1 MRHGSQLLLGLVWAA
16 GMAWL
21 DLRFLFWLAPIVVS
35 LILSPFVSVI
45 SSRSTVGLR
54 TKRCK
59 LFLIPE
65 EYSPPQVL
73 KDTETFLEM
82 NRSREL
88 EQGFM
93 HAVFNPSFNA
103 LATAMA
109 TARHRESHILEIARD
124 RHVEQA
130 LNETPD
136 KLNRDR
142 RLVLLSDPVTLS
154 RLHYRVWSAPEK
166 YSSWV
171 SYYQQIALNPLA
183 LKAK

>member
-1 MRHGSQLLLGLVWAA
+1 
-16 GMAWL
+16 MAWL
-21 DLRFLFWLAPIVVS
+21 DLRFLFWLAPIVFS

-54 TKRCK
+54 TKRWK

-73 KDTETFLEM
+73 VDTDTY
-82 NRSREL
+82 L
-88 EQGFM
+88 EQNRNRTLDDGFM

-109 TARHRESHILEIARD
+109 TARHRASQVLEIARD

-130 LNETPD
+130 LNETPE

-142 RLVLLSDPVTLS
+142 RLVLLSDPVTMA

-171 SYYQQIALNPLA
+171 NYYKELKLNPLA